1 MVFFIHIILF
11 DAERGV
17 AMTNGHTVLV
27 TDGGCEALSQRSTE
41 LVVK

>member
-11 DAERGV
+11 DAEHGV

-27 TDGGCEALSQRSTE
+27 TDKGCEALSKRGTE
-41 LVVK
+41 LVIR